1 MWKCFQ
7 LTQMGRHREM
17 HYLITSTW
25 TAWDLEWDAAAF
37 RYGMG
42 VALNGTLVQVWNGGG
57 LEWDLGGIWVKLVKV
72 INEGG
77 GA

>member
-1 MWKCFQ
+1 
-7 LTQMGRHREM
+7 
-17 HYLITSTW
+17 
-25 TAWDLEWDAAAF
+25 
-37 RYGMG
+37 MG